1 MLVATRNAGKLR
13 ELAPMIAA
21 AGFAPRSLDEAGID
35 PRSDE
40 REVEAFATFEEN
52 AVAKARYYL
61 DRATAAGLGGCFV
74 LADDSGLAVDA
85 LGGAPGVRSKRW
97 GGNPALNGR
106 ALDANNN
113 ARLLA
118 TLEGVADR
126 RARFVCVAAV
136 AWMHGVVTA
145 RGEATGL
152 LLGAPRGAEGFGYDP
167 LFLSDDLG
175 RTLAEVSVEEKSKVS
190 HRARAVATA
199 LAEYGKRR

>member
-1 MLVATRNAGKLR
+1 M
-13 ELAPMIAA
+13 
-21 AGFAPRSLDEAGID
+21 
-35 PRSDE
+35 
-40 REVEAFATFEEN
+40 
-52 AVAKARYYL
+52 
-61 DRATAAGLGGCFV
+61 

-85 LGGAPGVRSKRW
+85 LGGAPGVHSKRW

-136 AWMHGVVTA
+136 AWMDGVVTA

-175 RTLAEVSVEEKSKVS
+175 RTLAEVSLAEKSKVS